1 MAIGDVRTQDPSDQL
16 QDHSP
21 NDTTPPAQGLDQD
34 KHEGEDEHH
43 DQVQEESNDEGGDE
57 DDWDNGETS
66 PHPIVCHNVQR
77 DHPVNNILGDISKG
91 VTTRSCVAI
100 FCEHYS
106 FVSSFKPFKVEMHYL
121 IRTGWWLCKKS

>member
-43 DQVQEESNDEGGDE
+43 YQVQEESDDEGGDE
-57 DDWDNGETS
+57 DDWDNGETP

-77 DHPVNNILGDISKG
+77 DHPVNNILGDI
-91 VTTRSCVAI
+91 
-100 FCEHYS
+100 
-106 FVSSFKPFKVEMHYL
+106 
-121 IRTGWWLCKKS
+121 